1 MQLGVRQ
8 SRSILRR
15 SIGLQAGPLWYH
27 ASDSTY
33 YRSGRLTTNATR
45 AVTKMGSTAVSDH
58 ARAVSDQGV
67 ICGLVI
73 LALQYVDSL
82 PR

>member
-1 MQLGVRQ
+1 MQLGIRQ

-27 ASDSTY
+27 AGDSTY

-45 AVTKMGSTAVSDH
+45 AVTKMGSTAM
-58 ARAVSDQGV
+58 SDQGV
-67 ICGLVI
+67 ISGLVI
-73 LALQYVDSL
+73 FALQYADSL
-82 PR
+82 AR